1 MTEHRPS
8 PARRSLRAAVC
19 AAAGIA
25 ALCSCSPGR
34 APKGRDAA
42 GSEPGP
48 RIGFAI
54 DSLTVERWQRD
65 LDIFVAKAGELGAQ
79 VYSQDANN
87 DAGEQRRQVEY
98 LLDKGIDVL
107 VIVPYDADLAA
118 SSTLEARRRGVPV
131 LSYDR
136 LVRKGGVD
144 LYVSFDNELVGR
156 LMARSAVSKAP
167 RGDYLIVNG
176 AKTDNNTS
184 MFRAGYMDVLA
195 PSIAAGRIR
204 VIGETWTENWAE
216 DLAYRA
222 VDRVLDAGGRPD
234 AIIAGNDDLAGAA
247 IRALAERRLAG
258 KVFVVGMD
266 ADLAAC
272 QRIVEGTQ
280 LSTVYKAIATLAA
293 RAAGAAVDLASRRR
307 PQTTRVINDGRED
320 IPYMVIEPVL
330 VTRDNLD
337 ATVVADNYQKREDI
351 YRNLPGRPDGGN

>member
-1 MTEHRPS
+1 
-8 PARRSLRAAVC
+8 
-19 AAAGIA
+19 
-25 ALCSCSPGR
+25 
-34 APKGRDAA
+34 
-42 GSEPGP
+42 
-48 RIGFAI
+48 
-54 DSLTVERWQRD
+54 
-65 LDIFVAKAGELGAQ
+65 
-79 VYSQDANN
+79 
-87 DAGEQRRQVEY
+87 
-98 LLDKGIDVL
+98 
-107 VIVPYDADLAA
+107 
-118 SSTLEARRRGVPV
+118 
-131 LSYDR
+131 
-136 LVRKGGVD
+136 
-144 LYVSFDNELVGR
+144 
-156 LMARSAVSKAP
+156 
-167 RGDYLIVNG
+167 
-176 AKTDNNTS
+176 